1 MQAGT
6 EFAMESCSRLGFAR
20 GMAGSLRD
28 PVDQGQGLAGRGHA
42 FAGGTLGW
50 RSLRFRGAGPILL
63 WVQKVGKGEN
73 GSIILKRLRSKG
85 ACVCVFCCLYLW
97 LSASMVFLLGQVL
110 SALGLS
116 TGYVVCNS
124 HWKQWNLLEQLLE
137 ATNSVDTDPEN
148 NTRQTN
154 KQ

>member
-73 GSIILKRLRSKG
+73 G
-85 ACVCVFCCLYLW
+85 
-97 LSASMVFLLGQVL
+97 
-110 SALGLS
+110 
-116 TGYVVCNS
+116 
-124 HWKQWNLLEQLLE
+124 
-137 ATNSVDTDPEN
+137 
-148 NTRQTN
+148 
-154 KQ
+154 